1 MPDFAKVNEFLLAR
15 GADRLPHP
23 GGTLFEHLGRVA
35 ALLATWG
42 ADEALQAA
50 GLCHACYGTDG
61 YDAAL
66 VRPLDR
72 SCLVEL
78 IGTSAES
85 LVYLYGSCDRRATY
99 PRFGG
104 SGPVPFRDR
113 FTGGQVYP
121 PEGSVRAFVEL
132 TAANE
137 LDVIRNNHDMARLHG
152 ADLLRLFSRARE
164 RLSDAAWLSC
174 ADFFVT
180 QVRGSD
186 TTAQTADPM
195 KDAEDSSPTCRK

>member
-1 MPDFAKVNEFLLAR
+1 MLDVAKVNEFLLER
-15 GADRLPHP
+15 GAGRLPHP
-23 GGTLFEHLGRVA
+23 GGTLFEHLERVA

-42 ADEALQAA
+42 ADEALQSA

-72 SCLVEL
+72 THVVEL

-99 PRFGG
+99 PQLGRP
-104 SGPVPFRDR
+104 GPVPFRDR
-113 FTGGQVYP
+113 FTGEQVYP
-121 PEGSVRAFVEL
+121 SEWSMRAFVEL

-137 LDVIRNNHDMARLHG
+137 LDVIRNNQDMARLHG
-152 ADLLRLFSRARE
+152 ADLLRLFTRARE
-164 RLSDAAWLSC
+164 YLSDAAWRSC
-174 ADFFVT
+174 AEFLV
-180 QVRGSD
+180 
-186 TTAQTADPM
+186 P
-195 KDAEDSSPTCRK
+195 

>member
-1 MPDFAKVNEFLLAR
+1 MLDPVKVSEFLLER
-15 GADRLPHP
+15 GAGRLPHP

-42 ADEALQAA
+42 ADETLQTA

-72 SCLVEL
+72 TCVVEL
-78 IGTSAES
+78 IGTKAES
-85 LVYLYGSCDRRATY
+85 LVYLYCSCDRRATY
-99 PRFGG
+99 PQLGR

-113 FTGGQVYP
+113 FTSEHVYP
-121 PEGSVRAFVEL
+121 PEESVRAFVEL

-137 LDVIRNNHDMARLHG
+137 LDVMRHNHDMARQHG
-152 ADLLRLFSRARE
+152 
-164 RLSDAAWLSC
+164 
-174 ADFFVT
+174 
-180 QVRGSD
+180 
-186 TTAQTADPM
+186 P
-195 KDAEDSSPTCRK
+195 